1 LLTPDLAWYISAMRK
16 RLAIIAV
23 LVPLA
28 AIGILCAQSAPK
40 QGVAKGS
47 PGFDGKKET
56 TSQNKDQDSQKPLSV
71 VVQIEAPK
79 SDADSAEHADDR
91 QIQGK
96 LALYTELLV
105 IVGFLQF
112 VALAGTL
119 WIVHRQVKI
128 MDRQTEIMNTHA
140 GHLENLASAAD
151 ASSKA
156 TTEIQTAI
164 QKQAELMGKTLVLQ
178 FRPKVIIRV
187 VQVKTSSVAP
197 LMEQATGTVEIALVN
212 IGQTHAK
219 IFTAQFEAIAVD
231 FGVSIGNTQV
241 FENCKNSTFDLA
253 GGAFE
258 NITIQ
263 LSGRV
268 NDAIRWADDRHAGK
282 VLGDASKGIYLVG
295 SLAYVDD
302 IGIKRQGGCF
312 RNYDPS
318 IKSFVPSKN
327 SDREYVD

>member
-1 LLTPDLAWYISAMRK
+1 MLKL
-16 RLAIIAV
+16 LAI
-23 LVPLA
+23 LA
-28 AIGILCAQSAPK
+28 SIVALASLIGVSA
-40 QGVAKGS
+40 
-47 PGFDGKKET
+47 
-56 TSQNKDQDSQKPLSV
+56 SQNVPPNTPKKGIVESDSISKRKPPAEGQREDQNSQKVPSV
-71 VVQIEAPK
+71 VVQVESPSVESNRPDSHEDEA
-79 SDADSAEHADDR
+79 A
-91 QIQGK
+91 QK
-96 LALYTELLV
+96 LAWFTFWLMIFTAWLV
-105 IVGFLQF
+105 VVGFLQ
-112 VALAGTL
+112 VILL
-119 WIVHRQVKI
+119 R
-128 MDRQTEIMNTHA
+128 RHA

-187 VQVKTSSVAP
+187 VQVKTSNIAP

-219 IFTAQFEAIAVD
+219 VFTAQFEAIAVD

-241 FENCKNSTFDLA
+241 FENAKNFAFDLA

-258 NITIQ
+258 NITLP

-268 NDAIRWADDRHAGK
+268 NEAIRWADDRLAGK
-282 VLGDASKGIYLVG
+282 VLGDARKGIYLVG

-302 IGIKRQGGCF
+302 VGIKRQGGCF